1 MGDGREVDSVYE
13 THRGP
18 GLGHGGSF
26 TRPHQVTLA
35 GACVG
40 SSAQGT
46 RAASGVRSRPNGPP
60 QPSAGRHRPLAAARV
75 IAAAA
80 SHQARRA
87 QGARTP
93 QARGAAGLGVH
104 ARTPPR
110 SPLAR
115 WPLQAPF
122 PLWVSVPATPGLWP
136 LGHLLELLGPRF
148 PPPRVS
154 RPCFSSWAGPGSHR
168 PIRSPGE
175 RQRGADCPNGWAR
188 EAGFLP
194 TPRRLRVPSSRKASD
209 PAGRRAALPER
220 RRPRGAS
227 ASWSLMYDRRP

>member
-26 TRPHQVTLA
+26 TRPHRVTLA

-46 RAASGVRSRPNGPP
+46 RAASGVRSRPNRPP

-136 LGHLLELLGPRF
+136 LGHLLELLAPRF

-154 RPCFSSWAGPGSHR
+154 RPCFSSMGPGPIGQSEVPGRGSAGQIAPTGGREKPVSSLRLGVSGCPPPGR
-168 PIRSPGE
+168 PR
-175 RQRGADCPNGWAR
+175 
-188 EAGFLP
+188 
-194 TPRRLRVPSSRKASD
+194 TPLG
-209 PAGRRAALPER
+209 AGRPSQSAGG
-220 RRPRGAS
+220 RGV
-227 ASWSLMYDRRP
+227 LQPPGL